1 MKAVQEAMYVSDS
14 EQDEEKNEG
23 YGEAVVASSDTRV
36 EPGDIVIDPAL
47 SSFPEPV
54 VGDDVSTRLAE
65 DEPEGDIPPNP
76 LWAMKDRR
84 HVQWHL
90 LPSHERHERIRTSLG
105 VGDELVYVI
114 DDGRN
119 HVMLG
124 RVVGTSPSGC
134 AYSLIGRI
142 TKESY
147 EQLEQNRE
155 APSDSFRTATE
166 IVVCGVVAEEGTL
179 SSNVFDVARYDSIA
193 DVPVELRPGAPVM
206 QLTEDLDI
214 TAY

>member
-1 MKAVQEAMYVSDS
+1 VSGS
-14 EQDEEKNEG
+14 NRDEEKTQG
-23 YGEAVVASSDTRV
+23 YGEAVVASSETRV
-36 EPGDIVIDPAL
+36 EPGDIVIDPDL
-47 SSFPEPV
+47 SFAPEPV

-105 VGDELVYVI
+105 AGDDVVYVI
-114 DDGRN
+114 DDGRS

-147 EQLEQNRE
+147 EQLQQSKA
-155 APSDSFRTATE
+155 APRNAFSTATE
-166 IVVCGVVAEEGTL
+166 VVLCGVVSEEGTL
-179 SSNVFDVARYDSIA
+179 SSNVFDVARYDSFA
-193 DVPVELRPGAPVM
+193 DVPAEFRPGAPVM

>member
-14 EQDEEKNEG
+14 EQDEEKDEG
-23 YGEAVVASSDTRV
+23 YGEAVIASPDTRV

-105 VGDELVYVI
+105 AGDELIYVI
-114 DDGRN
+114 DDGRS

-124 RVVGTSPSGC
+124 RVVATSPSGC

-142 TKESY
+142 SKENY
-147 EQLEQNRE
+147 EQLEQNRA
-155 APSDSFRTATE
+155 APSDSFHSATE
-166 IVVCGVVAEEGTL
+166 IVV
-179 SSNVFDVARYDSIA
+179 
-193 DVPVELRPGAPVM
+193 
-206 QLTEDLDI
+206 
-214 TAY
+214 